1 MSYSNKILDLFEYNY
16 YKNLNLF
23 SNHTNIVG
31 SNYIG
36 SYSCGDIIYLQIL
49 YNYFNIFI
57 LKLKYR
63 IYGCGSAISSVS
75 LIFYY
80 LSNIYYYQIFYLKN
94 FHISSKLNLPTLK
107 FHCSVLVENIL
118 ILHFCVYKNNY
129 IVNFF

>member
-1 MSYSNKILDLFEYNY
+1 MSYNNKILYLFKYNY

-23 SNHTNIVG
+23 SKHINIVG
-31 SNYIG
+31 VNHVG

-63 IYGCGSAISSVS
+63 IYGCGSAISSIS

-80 LSNIYYYQIFYLKN
+80 LSNTYYYQIFCLKN
-94 FHISSKLNLPTLK
+94 FHISSKLNLPLLK

-129 IVNFF
+129 ISNFF